1 MAGLYWILLR
11 AQCLDSRFY
20 YYYWREEVG
29 HGSSFLYWPWYE
41 LVVFFWRCLSLLR
54 TGYCELIVRGRRHSV
69 PETGA
74 TRLVVRPRYGGLFKP
89 RSGCLFGLG
98 SVWLFSVFPSLLDM
112 PTEFCAVE
120 WASSPSGGAI
130 PQPLSL
136 VVLLVGQWRIVLWY
150 DPAFARHVNL
160 VMRNVLAGHLAGPFL
175 IWHIW
180 EDWVICSIFTHFYYV
195 GNILSYYHFHYYYY
209 HIIISYWEL
218 GLEIKLII
226 FGNEQVSC
234 GCRLRCSAT

>member
-1 MAGLYWILLR
+1 MASLYSTLLCAPYFDR
-11 AQCLDSRFY
+11 RSL
-20 YYYWREEVG
+20 YYWREEVG
-29 HGSSFLYWPWYE
+29 HGLSFLYWPWYE

-136 VVLLVGQWRIVLWY
+136 VVLLVWSMTDY
-150 DPAFARHVNL
+150 L
-160 VMRNVLAGHLAGPFL
+160 V
-175 IWHIW
+175 IW
-180 EDWVICSIFTHFYYV
+180 S
-195 GNILSYYHFHYYYY
+195 
-209 HIIISYWEL
+209 
-218 GLEIKLII
+218 GLC
-226 FGNEQVSC
+226 QTC
-234 GCRLRCSAT
+234 

>member
-1 MAGLYWILLR
+1 
-11 AQCLDSRFY
+11 
-20 YYYWREEVG
+20 
-29 HGSSFLYWPWYE
+29 
-41 LVVFFWRCLSLLR
+41 
-54 TGYCELIVRGRRHSV
+54 
-69 PETGA
+69 
-74 TRLVVRPRYGGLFKP
+74 
-89 RSGCLFGLG
+89 
-98 SVWLFSVFPSLLDM
+98 M

-136 VVLLVGQWRIVLWY
+136 VVLLVGQWRLVLWY
-150 DPAFARHVNL
+150 DPAFARYVNL

-234 GCRLRCSAT
+234 GCRLRCSATYGWGLGMPFQLIFTWFCLWKFDCWGFLFVCVSLWWLCYCCIDTIHLFIFRLFLVLIVREFYG